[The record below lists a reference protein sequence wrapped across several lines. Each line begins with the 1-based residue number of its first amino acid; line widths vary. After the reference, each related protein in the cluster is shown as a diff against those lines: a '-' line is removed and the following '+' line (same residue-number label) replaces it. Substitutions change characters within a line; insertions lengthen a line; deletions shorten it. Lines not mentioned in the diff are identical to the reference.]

1 MVNLMKKF
9 VSIVTVCALILSFTA
24 CASDS
29 GGESTEQPA
38 EKKVTNVTTAQ
49 TQTVTQ
55 KEVIVKGKPGAGD
68 KTYTGLAPL
77 EPAKLTVKDPQ
88 NTAGLSEKGIGY
100 GFGIAKDG
108 KPHEISIE
116 NQKHFDKYGALALDT
131 VSEKKVLYLTFD
143 CGYENGYTEKIL
155 DVLREKKVPA
165 AFFVT
170 LPYLKQAPE
179 VTATMIRDGHIV
191 GNHSNT
197 HPVFP
202 KISRSKMAQE
212 IFECDSY
219 LREHFGYSAP
229 FFRFPTGEYSD
240 SALDLV
246 QSLGYTSVF
255 WSLAYGDYDT
265 KNQHGRQYA
274 VDTVTKRLHPGAVI
288 LLHAVSSDN
297 AAALGDIIDY
307 ARGQGYEFKALTEYK
322 GK

>member
-1 MVNLMKKF
+1 MKKF
-9 VSIVTVCALILSFTA
+9 VSIITLCALILSFTA

-38 EKKVTNVTTAQ
+38 EKKVTNVTQTTAP
-49 TQTVTQ
+49 TATQ
-55 KEVIVKGKPGAGD
+55 KEVILKGKQNPNS
-68 KTYTGLAPL
+68 KTYTGLEPL
-77 EPAKLTVKDPQ
+77 EPAKFTIKDPE
-88 NTAGLSEKGIGY
+88 NSAGLSEKGIGY

-108 KPHEISIE
+108 KPHEISVE
-116 NQKHFDKYGALALDT
+116 NQKHFNKYGALALDT

-143 CGYENGYTEKIL
+143 CGYENGYTSKIL

-179 VTATMIRDGHIV
+179 VAATMIRDGHIV

-202 KISRSKMAQE
+202 KISRTKMVQE

-240 SALDLV
+240 SSLDLV

-274 VDTVTKRLHPGAVI
+274 FDTVTKRLHPGAVI

-307 ARGQGYEFKALTEYK
+307 ARNEGYTFLPLTSYNAPASK
-322 GK
+322 